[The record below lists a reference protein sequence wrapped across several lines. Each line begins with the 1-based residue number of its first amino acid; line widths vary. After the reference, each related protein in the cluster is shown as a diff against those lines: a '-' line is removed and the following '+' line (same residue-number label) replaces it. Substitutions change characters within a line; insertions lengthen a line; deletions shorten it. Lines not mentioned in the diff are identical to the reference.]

1 MGLNMYI
8 KYMLLFFREIDELN
22 FQFSWNQ
29 CVNMKGIYSEKKRNF
44 HSPKKKKN
52 NSWNQRFSKTVAFT
66 NFLSKNY
73 NCELDFPEFLHYLI
87 VK

>member
-44 HSPKKKKN
+44 HSPKKKKIIREIN
-52 NSWNQRFSKTVAFT
+52 ALAKPL
-66 NFLSKNY
+66 LSRIFCQKII
-73 NCELDFPEFLHYLI
+73 I
-87 VK
+87 VS